1 MSWKLLFS
9 CCVVC
14 GMMIS
19 ENNDISSVQKD
30 VFQVFLGGAWLF
42 ESKIVKSLAIKG
54 EMHTVTVYMKFS
66 DIYHKV

>member
-1 MSWKLLFS
+1 
-9 CCVVC
+9 
-14 GMMIS
+14 MMIS